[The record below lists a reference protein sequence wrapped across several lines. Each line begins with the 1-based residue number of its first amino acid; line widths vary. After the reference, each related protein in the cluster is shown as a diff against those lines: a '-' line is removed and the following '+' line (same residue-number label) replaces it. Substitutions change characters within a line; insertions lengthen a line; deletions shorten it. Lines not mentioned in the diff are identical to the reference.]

1 MILFAV
7 VLPMTGC
14 PAEHPQPVSGP
25 ATWAGRFE
33 SDDGCSDGLVELR
46 AIPNDDGSYV
56 AIYDYRVSDTSDN
69 DHGAHARYTLLGTG
83 TTRSLELSS
92 VAREA
97 DALMDG
103 MWCNGI
109 FSLQVDAAP
118 GYLERLGYRVLGQPL
133 PPPSMQGVWQATD
146 CSCTGELELELVPT
160 PADELY
166 LTY

>member
-7 VLPMTGC
+7 VVPISGC
-14 PAEHPQPVSGP
+14 PAEPQQEVSGP

-46 AIPNDDGSYV
+46 AIPEGDGSYT
-56 AIYDYRVSDTSDN
+56 AIFDYRVAEEHDP

-83 TTRSLELSS
+83 DATALELSS

-109 FSLQVDAAP
+109 FSLQTDPPP
-118 GYLERLGYRVLGQPL
+118 GYLTRLTYRALGYPL
-133 PPPSMQGVWQATD
+133 PAASMHGSWTATD
-146 CSCTGELELELVPT
+146 CTCTGSFELELVPT
-160 PADELY
+160 PVDEHY